1 MRKLRSE
8 LTLEDVEDALITEF
22 ENKKKMRSELEI
34 DFRKTTYRCTHCFL
48 SGRVDFMKF
57 PRAFGAFLQKDML
70 DAIEFAKNVHM
81 MSKQASLKRKMDYQR
96 EEYQKD
102 IDRWF
107 NAGQDSLGLTE
118 NDIPDQSDQSIQSEK
133 STFYDNLTSLGN
145 QPYLKVLAVFLA
157 AD

>member
-1 MRKLRSE
+1 
-8 LTLEDVEDALITEF
+8 
-22 ENKKKMRSELEI
+22 
-34 DFRKTTYRCTHCFL
+34 
-48 SGRVDFMKF
+48 
-57 PRAFGAFLQKDML
+57 
-70 DAIEFAKNVHM
+70 M